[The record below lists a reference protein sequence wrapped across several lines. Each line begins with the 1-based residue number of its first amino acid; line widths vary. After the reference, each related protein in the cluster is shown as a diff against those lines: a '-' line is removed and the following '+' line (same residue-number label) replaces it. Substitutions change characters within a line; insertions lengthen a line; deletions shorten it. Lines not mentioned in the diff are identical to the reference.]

1 MGLQRFFIIAGFALF
16 FIAVQLVTLY
26 GCYNIFRSFKSN
38 KKTRIAALAYILFLN
53 LSYLFLFYRYPLPAE
68 LKTTINH
75 ILIYPYFIYMLL
87 CLVLF
92 PWFVLSGLFVSMNKL
107 WTEVTML
114 LGYDSNKNTAGP
126 EGRREFL
133 KVATSALLLPVGG
146 CSLYGTYIGRN
157 RIAIEEQTLSFPD
170 LPEALDGLSIVQI
183 SDLHAGAFM
192 EGWQLEPFIEIVNNL
207 KPDIVVITGDIISWG
222 SYYIEPVTEVLGKIR
237 SSRGV
242 YAIMGNHDF
251 YGDIDAL
258 CESLEKSGITVL
270 RNKWK
275 KLDFFS
281 EASPLYLIGV
291 DDVWAT
297 RYFKKRNISL
307 RDIISG
313 IPERSFKL
321 LLSHNPILFDEAAAH
336 GIHLTLSGH
345 THAGQIIFPFP
356 QDHGYS
362 FARLIYKRDYGLYR
376 TGDSFL
382 YINRGLGV
390 IGPPLRIN
398 CPREITRIVLKSSLH
413 EKGGCRSG

>member
-16 FIAVQLVTLY
+16 FIAVQLVTIY
-26 GCYNIFRSFKSN
+26 GCYNIFRSFKN

-53 LSYLFLFYRYPLPAE
+53 LSYLFLFYRYPLSTW
-68 LKTTINH
+68 LKTIINN

-92 PWFVLSGLFVSMNKL
+92 PWFVLNGLFVSIKKL
-107 WTEVTML
+107 WAEVAAL
-114 LGYDSNKNTAGP
+114 IGYDATKTKRTVP
-126 EGRREFL
+126 EGRRDFL

-157 RIAIEEQTLSFPD
+157 RIAIEEKTLSFSDFPA
-170 LPEALDGLSIVQI
+170 ALDGLSIVQI
-183 SDLHAGAFM
+183 SDLHAGVFM
-192 EGWQLEPFIEIVNNL
+192 EGWELEPYIEIVNDL

-222 SYYIEPVTEVLGKIR
+222 AHYIEPAVAALGKIKCNH
-237 SSRGV
+237 GV

-270 RNKWK
+270 RNKWE

-307 RDIISG
+307 PDIISG

-356 QDHGYS
+356 QEHGYS

-376 TGDSFL
+376 NGDSFL

-398 CPREITRIVLKSSLH
+398 CPREITRIVLKSSPR
-413 EKGGCRSG
+413 EKGSTNG

>member
-1 MGLQRFFIIAGFALF
+1 MGLQRSFIIAGFALF
-16 FIAVQLVTLY
+16 FFAVQLVTLY
-26 GCYNIFRSFKSN
+26 GCNYSFRTVQN
-38 KKTRIAALAYILFLN
+38 KKIRVAALVYILFLN
-53 LSYLFLFYRYPLPAE
+53 ISYLFLFYRYPLPAG
-68 LKTTINH
+68 LKTTINY

-87 CLVLF
+87 CLVMF
-92 PWFVLSGLFVSMNKL
+92 PWFVLNGLFVSIKKL
-107 WTEVTML
+107 WAEVAAL
-114 LGYDSNKNTAGP
+114 IGYDDTKTKRTVS
-126 EGRREFL
+126 EGRRDFL

-146 CSLYGTYIGRN
+146 CALYGTYVGSKRLK
-157 RIAIEEQTLSFPD
+157 IEEQTLYFHD
-170 LPEALDGLSIVQI
+170 LPGAMDGLSIVQI
-183 SDLHAGAFM
+183 SDLHAGVFM
-192 EGWQLEPFIEIVNNL
+192 ESWELVPYIERVNDL

-222 SYYIEPVTEVLGKIR
+222 AHYIEPVAEVLGHIR
-237 SSRGV
+237 SNQGV

-251 YGDIDAL
+251 YGDIEAL

-270 RNKWK
+270 RNKWEK
-275 KLDFFS
+275 IDFFS

-321 LLSHNPILFDEAAAH
+321 LLSHNPILFDEAVAH

-356 QDHGYS
+356 QAHGYS
-362 FARLIYKRDYGLYR
+362 FARLFYKRDYGLYR
-376 TGDSFL
+376 NGDSLL

-398 CPREITRIVLKSSLH
+398 CPREITRIVLKSSWR
-413 EKGGCRSG
+413 G

>member
-26 GCYNIFRSFKSN
+26 GCYNTFRSFKKN
-38 KKTRIAALAYILFLN
+38 PPRIAALIYILFLN
-53 LSYLFLFYRYPLPAE
+53 LSYPFLFYRYPLSTW
-68 LKTTINH
+68 LKTIINH

-92 PWFVLSGLFVSMNKL
+92 PWFVLSGLFVSAKKL
-107 WTEVTML
+107 RAKFAAL
-114 LGYDSNKNTAGP
+114 IGYDDTKTKRTVP
-126 EGRREFL
+126 EGRRDFL
-133 KVATSALLLPVGG
+133 KVVTSALLLPVGG

-157 RIAIEEQTLSFPD
+157 KITIEEQTLSFPD

-183 SDLHAGAFM
+183 SDLHAGVFM
-192 EGWQLEPFIEIVNNL
+192 EGWELEPYIEIVNDL

-222 SYYIEPVTEVLGKIR
+222 AHYIEPAVAALGKIKCN
-237 SSRGV
+237 RGV

-251 YGDIDAL
+251 YGDTEEL
-258 CESLEKSGITVL
+258 CTNLEKAGITVL
-270 RNKWK
+270 RNQWEKIGV
-275 KLDFFS
+275 S
-281 EASPLYLIGV
+281 NGASPLYLIGV

-297 RYFKKRNISL
+297 RHFKKRNISL

-321 LLSHNPILFDEAAAH
+321 LLSHNPTLFDEAAAH
-336 GIHLTLSGH
+336 GIQLTLSGH

-356 QDHGYS
+356 QEHGYS

-398 CPREITRIVLKSSLH
+398 CPREITRIIFK
-413 EKGGCRSG
+413 KQQA